1 VQTLLQ
7 DLRYAARNL
16 LRSRGF
22 ALVAALTLAI
32 GIGANAAVF
41 SVIDAA
47 LLRPLPYRNPDQL
60 VRLYRT
66 ESAPGNYGFTGPD
79 FVEWKAQNRTLQDMT
94 LFYEWP
100 RDMNLAGE
108 GQADHVLAAP
118 TAANFF
124 TLLGVDPLIG
134 RTWARGEDQPGKD
147 QVAVLGYGLW
157 RSRFAGDPDIVGRS
171 IELDA
176 RKYTVIGVMPSNFRF
191 PTGAQLWTP
200 LDMSP
205 KNLGRRGANV
215 AFASA
220 IGRLKPDAT
229 IRTAQADLAL
239 VASRLERTYPDSNY
253 KVGAVVM
260 SLHDDL
266 VGESHDSLVMML
278 TSVGLVLLIA
288 CANIANLLL
297 SRAVARQREI
307 AIRGALG
314 ASRSRVFRQLLTE
327 SLLLAVVG
335 GAAGLLLAW
344 GLIVLVPRVQSFTLP
359 QFNLIQLNRAVL
371 SFTFALAVATGV
383 LFGLVPALQTSR
395 PDLCGELAGG
405 PGGSISPG
413 RRRRLTSS
421 ILVAGEVALSLV
433 LLISSGLLL
442 KDFVRVRGLN
452 TGVRPQ
458 GVWTAAV
465 RLPGARYETAQQ
477 KFDFSRALLDQAR
490 QVPGVE
496 SSAVSDRLPLEGG
509 NNRYVYIRGETAKP
523 MSGPLVE
530 MHAVSPGYFRVM
542 GIPLLKGRVF
552 TPADEQAALA
562 SSARARRLFGPSD
575 NPPAEETNAI
585 VFPTVINESMARFF
599 WPNQDPLGQMFSP
612 RNENGPWR
620 QVIGVV
626 GDVRQWGLVHEP
638 VPEEYD
644 VFDGR
649 PGTRLFLV
657 LHTSRAPS
665 SLTAEVRRALSRID
679 STLPLFSVRTMDEVI
694 ADNAQGQQFL
704 SLLVGSFAALAVLLA
719 AIGIY
724 GVLSYVVTQRTRE
737 IGIRMSL
744 GATRGRVLAEVLVEG
759 MRLAIFGFLVGIAGA
774 LAAGRVMQSLLNE
787 VKPHDPLIFTA
798 TTSALA
804 AVALMACYLP
814 SRRAARLE
822 PMSALR
828 YE

>member
-1 VQTLLQ
+1 MQTLLQ
-7 DLRYAARNL
+7 DLRCAARNL

-22 ALVAALTLAI
+22 TLVAALTLAI

-41 SVIDAA
+41 SVIEAV

-66 ESAPGNYGFTGPD
+66 GPAPGNYGFTGPD
-79 FVEWKAQNRTLQDMT
+79 FVEWKAQNRSLQDMT

-100 RDMNLAGE
+100 RDMNLASE

-134 RTWARGEDQPGKD
+134 RTWARGEDQPGRD

-176 RKYTVIGVMPSNFRF
+176 RKYTVIGVMPSIFRF
-191 PTGAQLWTP
+191 PAGAQLWTP

-205 KNLGRRGANV
+205 KSLGQRGANV

-220 IGRLKPDAT
+220 IGKLKPDAT

-239 VASRLERTYPDSNY
+239 IASRLERTYPDSNY

-266 VGESHDSLVMML
+266 VGGSRDSLVMML

-297 SRAVARQREI
+297 SRAVARQKEI

-314 ASRSRVFRQLLTE
+314 ASRSRLFLQLLTE

-344 GLIVLVPRVQSFTLP
+344 GLIVLVPRVQSFALP

-371 SFTFALAVATGV
+371 AFTFALAVATGV

-395 PDLCGELAGG
+395 PDLRGELAGG

-421 ILVAGEVALSLV
+421 ILVAGEVALSLL

-496 SSAVSDRLPLEGG
+496 SSAVSDRLPLDGG
-509 NNRYVYIRGETAKP
+509 NSRYVHIRGQAARP

-562 SSARARRLFGPSD
+562 SFARARRLFGQSD

-612 RNENGPWR
+612 RTENGPWR
-620 QVIGVV
+620 QAIGVV
-626 GDVRQWGLVHEP
+626 GDVRQWGLVHRP
-638 VPEEYD
+638 LPEAYD
-644 VFDGR
+644 AFNG
-649 PGTRLFLV
+649 GSRLFLV
-657 LHTSRAPS
+657 LHTSRAAS
-665 SLTAEVRRALSRID
+665 SLTADVRRALGRVD

-694 ADNAQGQQFL
+694 AENAQGQQFL
-704 SLLVGSFAALAVLLA
+704 SLVVGSFAALAVLLA
-719 AIGIY
+719 AVGIY

-744 GATRGRVLAEVLVEG
+744 GASRGRVLAEVLTEG
-759 MRLAIFGFLVGIAGA
+759 MRLAIAGFLVGIAGA
-774 LAAGRVMQSLLNE
+774 FAAGRIMESLLNE
-787 VKPHDPLIFTA
+787 VTPRDPVIFAA
-798 TTSALA
+798 TTGVLA

-814 SRRAARLE
+814 ARRAARLE
-822 PMSALR
+822 PMNALR